1 MSLITQILTIYC
13 GIFFISHKPL
23 DSEFNYNKDFF
34 MSEKATLV
42 FFSIIVICNAAF
54 LIFWV
59 AETIHTYRDLIK
71 NKAPAVYVRV
81 FLCGRQDKME
91 HENAKRAAVKKK
103 EVIISKIEEIVLFLN
118 QVKTMYIKDIKFEDH
133 ERLLELLYLS
143 DHERRNIDLT
153 EKQHNFLI

>member
-1 MSLITQILTIYC
+1 L
-13 GIFFISHKPL
+13 
-23 DSEFNYNKDFF
+23 NKDFYL
-34 MSEKATLV
+34 SKEAKYI
-42 FFSIIVICNAAF
+42 FFAIICMCNVAF

-71 NKAPAVYVRV
+71 NKAPEVYVRV

-91 HENAKRAAVKKK
+91 HENSKRAAVKKK

-118 QVKTMYIKDIKFEDH
+118 MVKTMYIKDIKFEDH

-143 DHERRNIDLT
+143 DYERKNIDLT
-153 EKQHNFLI
+153 EK